1 MRYNIS
7 MNNKNTIKK
16 ITYYAL
22 VGLLITLSILFNVF
36 IQRVQV
42 SGHSMD
48 PTLKTNEKLFAVKH
62 VPINRFDIVVA
73 KEKTED
79 NKNIYIIK
87 RVIGLPG
94 DTVEYKKDQLY
105 ANGKKMNEP
114 YLNSFK
120 AKLKDGSLIDYFTKI
135 NSDYANFNFNTDYL
149 TTDKSGNDSFKVTLK
164 SDEYFLLGDDRPISK
179 DSRSVGPI
187 KKSDI
192 ISKTFVK

>member
-1 MRYNIS
+1 

-16 ITYYAL
+16 ITYYSL

-48 PTLKTNEKLFAVKH
+48 PTLKTNEKLFAIKH
-62 VPINRFDIVVA
+62 IPIDRFDIVVA
-73 KEKTED
+73 KEKTDDE
-79 NKNIYIIK
+79 NIFIIK

-105 ANGKKMNEP
+105 VNGKKMNEP

-120 AKLKDGSLIDYFTKI
+120 EKLKDGSLIDYFKKI
-135 NSDYANFNFNTDYL
+135 NSNYANFDFNTDYL
-149 TTDKSGNDSFKVTLK
+149 TVDSSGNDSFKVTLK

-179 DSRSVGPI
+179 DSRAVGPV

-192 ISKTFVK
+192 VSKTFTK

>member
-1 MRYNIS
+1 MT
-7 MNNKNTIKK
+7 NKNAIKK
-16 ITYYAL
+16 ITYYSL

-48 PTLKTNEKLFAVKH
+48 PTLKTNEKLFALKH
-62 VPINRFDIVVA
+62 VPIDRFDIVVA
-73 KEKTED
+73 KEKIDDE
-79 NKNIYIIK
+79 NIFIIK

-105 ANGKKMNEP
+105 VNGKKMNEP
-114 YLNSFK
+114 YLDSFK
-120 AKLKDGSLIDYFTKI
+120 EKLKDGSLIDYFTKI
-135 NSDYANFNFNTDYL
+135 NSNYANFDFNTDYL
-149 TTDKSGNDSFKVTLK
+149 TVDSSGNDSFKVTLK

-179 DSRSVGPI
+179 DSRAVGPI

-192 ISKTFVK
+192 ISKTFAK

>member
-1 MRYNIS
+1 

-16 ITYYAL
+16 ITYYSL

-48 PTLKTNEKLFAVKH
+48 PTLKTNEKLFAIKH
-62 VPINRFDIVVA
+62 IPIDRFDIVVA
-73 KEKTED
+73 KEKTDDE
-79 NKNIYIIK
+79 NIFIIK

-105 ANGKKMNEP
+105 VNGKKINEP
-114 YLNSFK
+114 YLDSFK
-120 AKLKDGSLIDYFTKI
+120 EKLKDGSLIDYFTKI
-135 NSDYANFNFNTDYL
+135 NSNYANFDFNTDYL
-149 TTDKSGNDSFKVTLK
+149 TVDSSGNDTFKVTLK

-179 DSRSVGPI
+179 DSRAVGPI

-192 ISKTFVK
+192 ISKTFAK

>member
-1 MRYNIS
+1 

-16 ITYYAL
+16 ITYYSL

-36 IQRVQV
+36 VQRVQV

-48 PTLKTNEKLFAVKH
+48 PTLKTNEKLFAIKH
-62 VPINRFDIVVA
+62 IPIDRFDIVVA
-73 KEKTED
+73 KEKTDDE
-79 NKNIYIIK
+79 NIFIIK

-105 ANGKKMNEP
+105 VNGKKINEP

-120 AKLKDGSLIDYFTKI
+120 EKLKDGSLIDYFTKI
-135 NSDYANFNFNTDYL
+135 NSNYANFNFNTDYL
-149 TTDKSGNDSFKVTLK
+149 TVDSSGNDSFKVTLK
-164 SDEYFLLGDDRPISK
+164 SNEYFLLGDDRPISK
-179 DSRSVGPI
+179 DSRAVGPI

-192 ISKTFVK
+192 ISKTFAK

>member
-1 MRYNIS
+1 

-16 ITYYAL
+16 ITYYSV

-36 IQRVQV
+36 VQRVQV

-48 PTLKTNEKLFAVKH
+48 PTLKTNEKLFTLKH
-62 VPINRFDIVVA
+62 VPIDRFDIVVA
-73 KEKTED
+73 KEKTDDE
-79 NKNIYIIK
+79 NIFIIK

-105 ANGKKMNEP
+105 VNGKKINEP
-114 YLNSFK
+114 YLDSFK
-120 AKLKDGSLIDYFTKI
+120 EKLKDGSLIDYFTKI
-135 NSDYANFNFNTDYL
+135 NSNYAKFDFNTDYL
-149 TTDKSGNDSFKVTLK
+149 TTDKSGNDTFKVTLK

-179 DSRSVGPI
+179 DSRAIGPI

-192 ISKTFVK
+192 ISKTFAK

>member
-1 MRYNIS
+1 

-16 ITYYAL
+16 ITYYSL

-36 IQRVQV
+36 VQRVQV

-62 VPINRFDIVVA
+62 IPIDRFDIVVA
-73 KEKTED
+73 KEKTDDE
-79 NKNIYIIK
+79 NIFIIK

-105 ANGKKMNEP
+105 VNGKKMNEP

-120 AKLKDGSLIDYFTKI
+120 EKLKDGSLIDYFTKI
-135 NSDYANFNFNTDYL
+135 NSNYANFDFNTDYL
-149 TTDKSGNDSFKVTLK
+149 TVDSSGNDSFKVTLK

-179 DSRSVGPI
+179 DSRAVGPI

-192 ISKTFVK
+192 VSKTLVK

>member
-1 MRYNIS
+1 MI
-7 MNNKNTIKK
+7 NKNAIKK
-16 ITYYAL
+16 ITYYSL

-48 PTLKTNEKLFAVKH
+48 PTLKTNEKLFALKH
-62 VPINRFDIVVA
+62 VPIDRFDIVVA
-73 KEKTED
+73 KEKTDDE
-79 NKNIYIIK
+79 NIFIIK

-105 ANGKKMNEP
+105 VNDKKMNEP
-114 YLNSFK
+114 YLDSFK
-120 AKLKDGSLIDYFTKI
+120 EKLKDGSLIDYFTKI
-135 NSDYANFNFNTDYL
+135 NSNYANFDFNTDYL
-149 TTDKSGNDSFKVTLK
+149 TVDSSGNDSFKVTLK

-179 DSRSVGPI
+179 DSRAVGPI

-192 ISKTFVK
+192 ISKTFAK

>member
-1 MRYNIS
+1 

-16 ITYYAL
+16 ITYYSL

-62 VPINRFDIVVA
+62 IPIDRFDIVVA
-73 KEKTED
+73 KEKTDDE
-79 NKNIYIIK
+79 NIFIIK

-105 ANGKKMNEP
+105 VNGKKMNEP
-114 YLNSFK
+114 YLDSFK
-120 AKLKDGSLIDYFTKI
+120 EKLKDGSLIDYFTKI
-135 NSDYANFNFNTDYL
+135 NSNYANFNFNTDYL
-149 TTDKSGNDSFKVTLK
+149 TVDSSGNDSFKVTLK

-179 DSRSVGPI
+179 DSRAVGPI

>member
-1 MRYNIS
+1 

-16 ITYYAL
+16 ITYYSL

-48 PTLKTNEKLFAVKH
+48 PTLKTNEKLFAIKH
-62 VPINRFDIVVA
+62 IPIDRFDIVVA
-73 KEKTED
+73 KEKTDDE
-79 NKNIYIIK
+79 NIFIIK

-105 ANGKKMNEP
+105 VNGKKMNEP

-120 AKLKDGSLIDYFTKI
+120 EKLKDGSLIDYFKKI
-135 NSDYANFNFNTDYL
+135 NSNYANFDFNTDYL
-149 TTDKSGNDSFKVTLK
+149 TVDSYGNDSFKVTLK

-179 DSRSVGPI
+179 DSRAVGPI

-192 ISKTFVK
+192 ISKTFAK

>member
-1 MRYNIS
+1 

-16 ITYYAL
+16 ITYYSL

-36 IQRVQV
+36 VQRVQV

-48 PTLKTNEKLFAVKH
+48 PTLKTNEKLFALKH
-62 VPINRFDIVVA
+62 VPIDRFDIVVA
-73 KEKTED
+73 KEKTDDE
-79 NKNIYIIK
+79 NIFIIK

-105 ANGKKMNEP
+105 VNGKKMNEP

-120 AKLKDGSLIDYFTKI
+120 EKLKDGSLIDYFTKI
-135 NSDYANFNFNTDYL
+135 NSNYANFDFNTDYL
-149 TTDKSGNDSFKVTLK
+149 TVDSSGNDTFKVTLK

-179 DSRSVGPI
+179 DSRAVGPI

>member
-1 MRYNIS
+1 

-16 ITYYAL
+16 IAYYSL

-36 IQRVQV
+36 VQRVQV

-48 PTLKTNEKLFAVKH
+48 PTLKTDEKLFAVKH
-62 VPINRFDIVVA
+62 IPIDRFDIVVA
-73 KEKTED
+73 KEKTDDE
-79 NKNIYIIK
+79 NIFIIK

-105 ANGKKMNEP
+105 VNGKKMNEP

-120 AKLKDGSLIDYFTKI
+120 EKLKDGSLIDYFTKI
-135 NSDYANFNFNTDYL
+135 NSNYAKFDFNTDYL
-149 TTDKSGNDSFKVTLK
+149 TTDSSGNDSFKVTLK

-179 DSRSVGPI
+179 DSRAVGPI

-192 ISKTFVK
+192 ISKTFAK

>member
-1 MRYNIS
+1 

-16 ITYYAL
+16 ITYYSL

-36 IQRVQV
+36 VQRVQV

-48 PTLKTNEKLFAVKH
+48 PTLKTNEKLFALKH
-62 VPINRFDIVVA
+62 IPIDRFDIVVA
-73 KEKTED
+73 KEKTDDE
-79 NKNIYIIK
+79 NIFIIK

-105 ANGKKMNEP
+105 VNGKKMNEP
-114 YLNSFK
+114 YLDSFK
-120 AKLKDGSLIDYFTKI
+120 EKLKDGSLINYFTKI
-135 NSDYANFNFNTDYL
+135 NSNYANFDFNTDYL
-149 TTDKSGNDSFKVTLK
+149 TVDSSGNDTFKVTLK

-179 DSRSVGPI
+179 DSRAIGPI

-192 ISKTFVK
+192 ISKTFAK

>member
-1 MRYNIS
+1 

-62 VPINRFDIVVA
+62 IPIDRFDIVVA
-73 KEKTED
+73 KEKTDDE
-79 NKNIYIIK
+79 NIFIIK

-105 ANGKKMNEP
+105 VNGKKMNEP

-120 AKLKDGSLIDYFTKI
+120 EKLKDGSLIDYFTKI
-135 NSDYANFNFNTDYL
+135 NSNYANFDFNTDYL
-149 TTDKSGNDSFKVTLK
+149 TVDSSGNDTFKMTLK

-179 DSRSVGPI
+179 DSRAVGPI

-192 ISKTFVK
+192 VSKTFAK